1 MTTALQT
8 FHTEFG
14 EHQAQLTI
22 IDVRG
27 EPWFKGKEAAAAL
40 GYKNLNQA
48 ISNKVECEDKD
59 NLENLGGLV
68 TRPLTN
74 PNEGACIYI
83 SESGLYSLIMG
94 SRLPHAKA
102 FKRWVLRE
110 VLPSIRRT
118 GQFSTLQELPAHWEA
133 HRAKLD
139 ALASAQALAHAAGVP
154 LGGGHQKAISDAVHA
169 VLLPAGRQ
177 QEDMIDAAEF
187 LRRKGHAQEEIRRLA
202 SQFGKALKAAW
213 THTRNDQVVTNCRNG
228 PGAND
233 VRMYHAQDDAI
244 FLDETSAPTGT
255 CTRRPAADMNKCA
268 RKPHKAWP
276 LHFPAAWYRIQTPSS
291 RGRPSQLQPIPLPHA
306 GRVVPD
312 GNPRNSIRD
321 AFRIVA
327 TLRHDSGHH

>member
-233 VRMYHAQDDAI
+233 VRMYHAKDDAI
-244 FLDETSAPTGT
+244 FLDEVYNHFRAHRNLYAAACGGHEQVRAQTAQSVASAFSRSLVQNPNSQFKGETVSIATHPPSPRGPGGA
-255 CTRRPAADMNKCA
+255 RR
-268 RKPHKAWP
+268 
-276 LHFPAAWYRIQTPSS
+276 Q
-291 RGRPSQLQPIPLPHA
+291 PSQLH
-306 GRVVPD
+306 
-312 GNPRNSIRD
+312 
-321 AFRIVA
+321 
-327 TLRHDSGHH
+327 SGCLSNRSHSPS